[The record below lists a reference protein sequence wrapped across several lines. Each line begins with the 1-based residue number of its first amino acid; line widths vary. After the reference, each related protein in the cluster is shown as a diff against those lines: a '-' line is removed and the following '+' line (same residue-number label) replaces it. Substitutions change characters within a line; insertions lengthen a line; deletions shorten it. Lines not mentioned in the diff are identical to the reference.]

1 MGVSA
6 CFPTELCYY
15 RRLIL
20 CINKTSLCFVLSNIS
35 VSSRKIN
42 ERERGFRLKVFISA
56 LLFHTYDKYRHICYS
71 VNRHNQTF
79 SLKNHQ
85 HLCLFIYVCVHFVF
99 VPAVLTKFLFIF
111 FHYLFV
117 LFCPLF
123 SGGTRQQG
131 LLRHCCACR
140 KVAGFILDGNSGIFR
155 WLNPSGRSMVLG
167 STQPLTEMSTT
178 DFLGG

>member
-1 MGVSA
+1 MNAVDTFSLSSFILFPPSFKYPSFRNFFKLGVSA

-35 VSSRKIN
+35 VFSRKIN
-42 ERERGFRLKVFISA
+42 ESGRGFRLKVFISA
-56 LLFHTYDKYRHICYS
+56 VLFSTYDKYRHICYS

-117 LFCPLF
+117 LFCLPFYL
-123 SGGTRQQG
+123 G
-131 LLRHCCACR
+131 LRGS
-140 KVAGFILDGNSGIFR
+140 KVY
-155 WLNPSGRSMVLG
+155 
-167 STQPLTEMSTT
+167 
-178 DFLGG
+178 